1 MKQLVMKD
9 MKLLGMVNFVLV
21 GTLLI
26 GAIIGLMVDKL
37 YIPNYVYGLVSYI
50 IWFMINV
57 NIGGKESKIKSDAFI
72 MSMPVKK
79 FDIVKSRYLTIII
92 YIFGSLGIM
101 YLISNLGKILFNS
114 MPGRPLTLLGIFV
127 IGATMLMLTSFYIPF
142 HYYDEK
148 SSPFFLVIIQLL
160 VVGSP
165 NIIDRFGIDIYDIA
179 FMRKILTLD
188 FSIVGLILLGASL
201 ILYLISLFIS
211 KGIYLAKEF

>member
-9 MKLLGMVNFVLV
+9 IKLLGLVNLALL
-21 GTLLI
+21 GTLLV
-26 GAIIGLMVDKL
+26 GAIMGLMVDKF
-37 YIPNYVYGLVSYI
+37 YIPNYVYGLVSYL

-79 FDIVKSRYLTIII
+79 FDIVKSRYVTIII
-92 YIFGSLGIM
+92 YIFGSLGMM
-101 YLISNLGKILFNS
+101 YLISNLGKSVFNS

-160 VVGSP
+160 VVGAP
-165 NIIDRFGIDIYDIA
+165 NIIDRFGIDIENIN
-179 FMRKILTLD
+179 FIMKILSLD
-188 FSIVGLILLGASL
+188 FNRLVLVLFGGGLIL
-201 ILYLISLFIS
+201 YMFSLFVS
-211 KGIYLAKEF
+211 KGIYEAKEF